1 MNIDIRTLSIVL
13 SITAVL
19 QTTVIFMQYMT
30 NKTYKGIGWWL
41 AGYIFMAI
49 SSAFIP
55 LREIAVLEKPS
66 IIITNLFQIAGAAA
80 LYTGINAFF
89 NKKIKYFLPILF
101 SIAYITIASY
111 FTFAD
116 NNLTA
121 RIINNS
127 ITLAAASFIISHTL
141 FINRDRSISISAIF
155 LSSVFLFQGIM
166 FTSRAAAAIIQ
177 PSADNF
183 FAPNFIQVSVFIVSL
198 ININLWMTGFIIMIN
213 QRLNSENIESREHF
227 ELIFNT
233 SPDAAI
239 ISHLDSGLII
249 SINDGFLS
257 LSGLNREDV
266 IGKKAAELGIW
277 INPADIVKITNG
289 LRTKGITENTEIEF
303 KDNKGKTLSGLVSAK
318 IITLNGEPYVISV
331 ARDITLRK
339 KIEDKLIMAI
349 DEALR
354 QKENAEKANRE
365 KELLLREVHHRIKNN
380 MNTIVGLLSI
390 QTDTVKEPS
399 AIAALEDTMSRIRSM
414 MMLYDKLYQSKGFIE
429 ISIKEYMSPLVDEIA
444 GIFPNRRAVKIDKN
458 IDDFIVNA
466 ETLFSLGIIINEL
479 ITNMMKYAF
488 TGRDRGIIELTA
500 SLTGDRASVIIKDN
514 GIGMPDSIDI
524 YNSKGF
530 GLQLVGMLIQQIG
543 GSINIERNNG
553 TKFTI
558 EFGI

>member
-19 QTTVIFMQYMT
+19 QTSVILMQYLT

-41 AGYIFMAI
+41 AGYIFVAA
-49 SSAFIP
+49 SSGFIP
-55 LREIAVLEKPS
+55 LREIALLEKPS
-66 IIITNLFQIAGAAA
+66 IIMTNLFQIAGAVA

-89 NKKIKYFLPILF
+89 SKKLKYLLLLFF
-101 SIAYITIASY
+101 SIIYISIASY
-111 FTFAD
+111 FTLAD
-116 NNLTA
+116 NNLTI

-127 ITLAAASFIISHTL
+127 ITMAIASFLIAYTL
-141 FINRDRSISISAIF
+141 FANRDRSISISALF
-155 LSSVFLFQGIM
+155 LSSIFLFQGIM
-166 FTSRAAAAIIQ
+166 YTSRFAVTIIQ
-177 PSADNF
+177 PEVDSF
-183 FAPNFIQVSVFIVSL
+183 FSSTFIQASVFIFSL

-239 ISHLDSGLII
+239 ISHLDSGEII
-249 SINDGFLS
+249 SVNDGFTS
-257 LSGLNREDV
+257 LSGLDRSDV
-266 IGKKAAELGIW
+266 LGKTVLETTIW
-277 INPADIVKITNG
+277 VNPADITKITNR
-289 LRTKGITENTEIEF
+289 LRAKGITENTEIDF
-303 KDNKGKTLSGLVSAK
+303 KDKQGNILSGLVSAK
-318 IITLNGEPYVISV
+318 IVKLHGILHVISV

-339 KIEDKLIMAI
+339 KIEDKLIRAI
-349 DEALR
+349 DEVLK

-365 KELLLREVHHRIKNN
+365 NELLLKEVHHRIKNN
-380 MNTIVGLLSI
+380 MSTIIGLLSI
-390 QTDTVKEPS
+390 QTDKVTEPS

-414 MMLYDKLYQSKGFIE
+414 MMLYDKLYRSEGFTE
-429 ISIKEYMSPLVDEIA
+429 ISIQEYLSPLVEEIA
-444 GIFPNRRAVKIDKN
+444 GIFPNRRSVRIEKN
-458 IDDFIVNA
+458 IDHFMVNA

-488 TGRDRGIIELTA
+488 IGRDNGIIKLTA
-500 SLTGDRASVIIKDN
+500 SLTDNRASVIIMDN
-514 GIGMPDSIDI
+514 GLGMPESIDI

-530 GLQLVGMLIQQIG
+530 GLQLVGMLIQQIK
-543 GSINIERNNG
+543 GSINIERDNG

>member
-19 QTTVIFMQYMT
+19 QTSVILMQYLT

-41 AGYIFMAI
+41 TGYFFMAI

-55 LREIAVLEKPS
+55 LREVAELEKLS
-66 IIITNLFQIAGAAA
+66 IIITNLFQIAGAVV
-80 LYTGINAFF
+80 LYSGVNAFF
-89 NKKIKYFLPILF
+89 NKKIKYILPILF

-116 NNLTA
+116 NNLTV

-127 ITLAAASFIISHTL
+127 IALAAVSFIISHTL
-141 FINRDRSISISAIF
+141 FINKDRSISISALF

-183 FAPNFIQVSVFIVSL
+183 FAPTFIQVSVFIVTI

-213 QRLNSENIESREHF
+213 QRLNSESIENREHF

-239 ISHLDSGLII
+239 ISRLDDGLIV

-257 LSGLNREDV
+257 LSGLDREDV
-266 IGKKAAELGIW
+266 VGKKASEITIW
-277 INPADIVKITNG
+277 TNPADITKVTDG
-289 LRTKGITENTEIEF
+289 LRIKGITENTEVDF
-303 KDNKGKTLSGLVSAK
+303 KDTRGNILSGLVSAK
-318 IITLNGEPYVISV
+318 IITLHGIPHVISV

-354 QKENAEKANRE
+354 QKENAEKANKE

-429 ISIKEYMSPLVDEIA
+429 ISIKEYLSPLVDEIA
-444 GIFPNRRAVKIDKN
+444 GIFPNRRAVIINKN
-458 IDDFIVNA
+458 IDEFVVNA
-466 ETLFSLGIIINEL
+466 ETLFSLGIIVNEL

-488 TGRDRGIIELTA
+488 SGRDSGIIKLTA
-500 SLTGDRASVIIKDN
+500 SLTGDRASVVIQDN
-514 GIGMPDSIDI
+514 GIGMPESIDI

-530 GLQLVGMLIQQIG
+530 GLQLVGMLVQQIG
-543 GSINIERNNG
+543 GSINIERDNG

>member
-1 MNIDIRTLSIVL
+1 
-13 SITAVL
+13 
-19 QTTVIFMQYMT
+19 MQYMT

>member
-13 SITAVL
+13 SITAAL
-19 QTTVIFMQYMT
+19 QTSVIFMQYLT

-41 AGYIFMAI
+41 AGYFFMAI

-66 IIITNLFQIAGAAA
+66 IMITNIFQIAGAAA

-89 NKKIKYFLPILF
+89 NKKIKCLLPVLF

-111 FTFAD
+111 YTFAD

-127 ITLAAASFIISHTL
+127 IALAAVSFLISHTL
-141 FINRDRSISISAIF
+141 IVDKDRSISISALF
-155 LSSVFLFQGIM
+155 LSSVFLIQGIM
-166 FTSRAAAAIIQ
+166 FVTRAAVSIIL
-177 PSADNF
+177 PESDNF
-183 FAPNFIQVSVFIVSL
+183 FAPTFIQVSVFIVSL

-213 QRLNSENIESREHF
+213 QRLNSENIESQEHF

-239 ISHLDSGLII
+239 ISRLDDGLII
-249 SINDGFLS
+249 SVNDGFLS
-257 LSGLNREDV
+257 LSGLDRDDV
-266 IGKKAAELGIW
+266 VGKKASEISIW
-277 INPADIVKITNG
+277 TNPSDITKITDG
-289 LRTKGITENTEIEF
+289 LRTKGITENTEVDF
-303 KDNKGKTLSGLVSAK
+303 KDTGGDILSGLVSAK
-318 IITLNGEPYVISV
+318 IITLHGIPHVISV

-339 KIEDKLIMAI
+339 KIEDKLIRAI

-429 ISIKEYMSPLVDEIA
+429 ISIREYLSPLVDEIA
-444 GIFPNRRAVKIDKN
+444 GIFPNRRSTIINKSIE
-458 IDDFIVNA
+458 DFPVNA
-466 ETLFSLGIIINEL
+466 ETLFSLGIIVNEL

-488 TGRDRGIIELTA
+488 SGRDSGIIELTA
-500 SLTGDRASVIIKDN
+500 SSSGTRASVIIKDN
-514 GIGMPDSIDI
+514 GIGLPDSIDI

-530 GLQLVGMLIQQIG
+530 GLQLVGMLVQQIK

-558 EFGI
+558 EFDI